1 MIIPTKDFYPPQIY
15 NHPYFGMKI
24 VIPNLHTAT
33 DHYIDHTEGFGP
45 AITHLQVQLQLSYS
59 IIVNLTRFF

>member
-15 NHPYFGMKI
+15 NHPYFGMKT

-33 DHYIDHTEGFGP
+33 DHYIDHNEGFWP
-45 AITHLQVQLQLSYS
+45 AITHLQVQLQL
-59 IIVNLTRFF
+59 